1 MMERS
6 NGFVTSDHFGDETS
20 SRNLYHWVPLKRFLT
35 ECLQK
40 DELFVYEDPISNM
53 IINLIKPKQ
62 CFNWHFDTNEFTI
75 TMLLEPAESGGFFE
89 YVPELR
95 RSDNEC
101 IDDVK
106 KIINGDRSRVSRLE
120 LKAGD
125 LQFFLGR
132 FAPLEP

>member
-1 MMERS
+1 MRLLQES
-6 NGFVTSDHFGDETS
+6 FTTG
-20 SRNLYHWVPLKRFLT
+20 VPLKQFLA

-53 IINLIKPKQ
+53 IINVIKPEQ

-75 TMLLEPAESGGFFE
+75 TMIFKPTESGGFFE

-101 IDDVK
+101 IDKVK
-106 KIINGDRSRVSRLE
+106 KLSAETV
-120 LKAGD
+120 AV
-125 LQFFLGR
+125 
-132 FAPLEP
+132 